1 MLVAGYSLLVLA
13 GQAIIVAVR
22 KSNTIITPN
31 IPFFKNAIHYIYM
44 PVADLG
50 GGSGGHCHP

>member
-22 KSNTIITPN
+22 KNNTIITPN
-31 IPFFKNAIHYIYM
+31 TPLFKNAIHYIIYM
-44 PVADLG
+44 LYTYGCVLYI
-50 GGSGGHCHP
+50 CIV